1 MHEETEMK
9 QVRAG
14 ISLADTQNGPLCV
27 CCGTLLNT
35 IRCDADAVTPF
46 LLRSIFVLC
55 SNLLLRSDRL
65 GPGTDN
71 SVLAVFKLSTLR
83 NGVSR
88 DNSVPSM

>member
-46 LLRSIFVLC
+46 LFRSIFVLC
-55 SNLLLRSDRL
+55 SNLLLRSDRPEL
-65 GPGTDN
+65 G
-71 SVLAVFKLSTLR
+71 
-83 NGVSR
+83 
-88 DNSVPSM
+88 